1 MSKFKVLL
9 TDNIAS
15 EAVDVF
21 SSSDGIE
28 TITVGTLEPV
38 ELVNL
43 IGGFDAVIVRSPTKL
58 TSEIISAGERLKF
71 IGRAGVGTDNID
83 IEAAAERG
91 ITVMNAP
98 GGNTI
103 STAEHTVGM
112 ILALA
117 RRIPEADRSVR
128 GENWDRKALRGVELD
143 GKTLGV
149 IGFGRVGREVVRRM
163 LAFSMDILAYDP
175 YVTDS
180 ETAAAGAKRVN
191 MADLLAR
198 SDFITVHV
206 ALTPETKSLIAD
218 SEIETMKD
226 GVFLVNC
233 ARGGVIDEVAVGRA
247 LESGKVAGIAF
258 DVFSS
263 EPPGDDPMFR
273 HPRSIF
279 TPHLGSATPEAQVR
293 VAVEI
298 AETIASA
305 LTGQGLRHVVKAVT
319 G

>member
-1 MSKFKVLL
+1 
-9 TDNIAS
+9 
-15 EAVDVF
+15 
-21 SSSDGIE
+21 
-28 TITVGTLEPV
+28 
-38 ELVNL
+38 
-43 IGGFDAVIVRSPTKL
+43 
-58 TSEIISAGERLKF
+58 
-71 IGRAGVGTDNID
+71 
-83 IEAAAERG
+83 
-91 ITVMNAP
+91 MNAP

-117 RRIPEADRSVR
+117 RRIPEADRSMR
-128 GENWDRKALRGVELD
+128 GKNWDRKAFRGVELD

-163 LAFSMDILAYDP
+163 LAFSMDVLVCDP

-180 ETAAAGAKRVN
+180 DTAAAGVKRVN

-206 ALTPETKSLIAD
+206 ALTPETKSLIAE

-233 ARGGVIDEVAVGRA
+233 ARGGVIDEEVVGRA

-263 EPPGDDPMFR
+263 EPPGDDPMFC
-273 HPRSIF
+273 HSRSVF
-279 TPHLGSATPEAQVR
+279 TPHLGSATSEAQVR

-298 AETIASA
+298 AETIANA
-305 LTGQGLRHVVKAVT
+305 LTGQGLRHAVNAVA